1 MAEGFAQGFASGFGL
16 VGDVFKEQ
24 RREEAQARAEKFQ
37 REEFT
42 ERKRLNELAAAERE
56 KDRATRASEFATT
69 EARLT
74 KAEERLAR
82 AQEDQSEYNRANLE
96 LRRREYAD
104 QAAARAA
111 DLRRDRMRDALTFGD
126 VPSILADKTLGPQLM
141 SALDPGTRGALE
153 ALNSGRLNLDSL
165 DNKTLNLILGPEVR
179 RNIGET
185 RRVLM
190 NPNEADPA
198 KREYRT
204 VKVTNKSISSVSVDP
219 RSKGNSINLNLLVE
233 GVDQSG
239 KKVIFKQ
246 PMTTGR
252 SIGDQDQDPKSIDVR
267 QGVDYLVL
275 GKRALYNTIVNTPAF
290 RNAASRYGVGMS
302 PSDEREIYDKSVD
315 AHRQTYKDYLDYFTS
330 MRETNSGRFEELY
343 GDKTSP
349 AELAKELTARQY
361 GGLDANAYAS
371 SRISSLRGGADSAL
385 AASMPDLDA
394 EAERYRSMG
403 INIAGE
409 NDAINMKNID
419 LRIQSS
425 VGGSD
430 ATSLISYM
438 SRALSGARGRPISP
452 GELAD
457 LETEVSRVANSQR
470 VNFSGDDA
478 ASKFVGVVNTA
489 VNNLTRTKEE
499 SQSEARDRFRREAGI
514 GMAAK

>member
-82 AQEDQSEYNRANLE
+82 AQEEQSEYNRANLE

-111 DLRRDRMRDALTFGD
+111 DLRRDRMRDALAFGD

-219 RSKGNSINLNLLVE
+219 RSKGNSN
-233 GVDQSG
+233 
-239 KKVIFKQ
+239 
-246 PMTTGR
+246 
-252 SIGDQDQDPKSIDVR
+252 
-267 QGVDYLVL
+267 DYW
-275 GKRALYNTIVNTPAF
+275 PQ
-290 RNAASRYGVGMS
+290 
-302 PSDEREIYDKSVD
+302 
-315 AHRQTYKDYLDYFTS
+315 HW
-330 MRETNSGRFEELY
+330 
-343 GDKTSP
+343 
-349 AELAKELTARQY
+349 
-361 GGLDANAYAS
+361 
-371 SRISSLRGGADSAL
+371 
-385 AASMPDLDA
+385 
-394 EAERYRSMG
+394 
-403 INIAGE
+403 
-409 NDAINMKNID
+409 
-419 LRIQSS
+419 
-425 VGGSD
+425 
-430 ATSLISYM
+430 
-438 SRALSGARGRPISP
+438 
-452 GELAD
+452 
-457 LETEVSRVANSQR
+457 
-470 VNFSGDDA
+470 
-478 ASKFVGVVNTA
+478 
-489 VNNLTRTKEE
+489 
-499 SQSEARDRFRREAGI
+499 
-514 GMAAK
+514 